1 MIQPVYDIVVV
12 GAGPAGAIAARMA
25 AEAGMETLLIEKR
38 LEIGTPVRCGESFE
52 LHTASRYLDDIPNQP
67 WVNTITEFFSIHNT
81 MGDCVVVPPISPSII
96 ADRKIFDREVAY
108 TAAAAGAQVL
118 VNTRA
123 EGLLF
128 DDEGAVV
135 GVKINC
141 MGAKHDV
148 YCKVVIAADGTESQV
163 ARWAGLKSI
172 PSLSDLYV
180 GTQFLVSGLRGQI
193 RTDTSHYYVGEAL
206 APGGYVWV
214 FPKSEDTANIGIVI
228 SGDRAEGT
236 SAQAHLERFMQ
247 QHFPKARSVLGQ
259 VTGGIPITGGLKR
272 LVADGVMVVGDAA
285 HQADPLTAGGIV
297 LGMVAGDYAGNAA
310 AQCVRAGDVGARS
323 LARYEKRWRER
334 FGKQQKSLRT
344 VRRMMAKMDADLLD
358 GLIRTAASYDLTRIA
373 PAKAMISMLARHPRL
388 LFEARIL
395 IGSGLIMK

>member
-1 MIQPVYDIVVV
+1 MTSP
-12 GAGPAGAIAARMA
+12 
-25 AEAGMETLLIEKR
+25 T
-38 LEIGTPVRCGESFE
+38 
-52 LHTASRYLDDIPNQP
+52 QP

-81 MGDCVVVPPISPSII
+81 MGDCIVVPPISPSII

-272 LVADGVMVVGDAA
+272 LVA
-285 HQADPLTAGGIV
+285 
-297 LGMVAGDYAGNAA
+297 
-310 AQCVRAGDVGARS
+310 
-323 LARYEKRWRER
+323 RWRDGR
-334 FGKQQKSLRT
+334 G
-344 VRRMMAKMDADLLD
+344 RR
-358 GLIRTAASYDLTRIA
+358 GA
-373 PAKAMISMLARHPRL
+373 PGRSAHGRRHRPRH
-388 LFEARIL
+388 
-395 IGSGLIMK
+395 GGW

>member
-1 MIQPVYDIVVV
+1 MIQPAYDIVVV

-297 LGMVAGDYAGNAA
+297 LGMVAGDYAGNVILSERHAIWT
-310 AQCVRAGDVGARS
+310 
-323 LARYEKRWRER
+323 LATPPPNV
-334 FGKQQKSLRT
+334 S
-344 VRRMMAKMDADLLD
+344 
-358 GLIRTAASYDLTRIA
+358 
-373 PAKAMISMLARHPRL
+373 AKATSARAAWPATRS
-388 LFEARIL
+388 AG
-395 IGSGLIMK
+395 GSDSASNKNPFAPCAV

>member
-1 MIQPVYDIVVV
+1 MIQPAYDVIVV

-25 AEAGMETLLIEKR
+25 AEAGMDTLLIEKR

-52 LHTASRYLDDIPNQP
+52 LHTAAQYLDDIPNQP

-81 MGDCVVVPPISPSII
+81 RGDCVVVPPISPSII

-108 TAAAAGAQVL
+108 TAACAGAQVL

-128 DDEGAVV
+128 ADDGAVV
-135 GVKINC
+135 GAKIDC
-141 MGAKHDV
+141 MGEKRDV
-148 YCKVVIAADGTESQV
+148 YCKVLIAADGTESQL

-172 PSLSDLYV
+172 PALSDLYV

-193 RTDTSHYYVGEAL
+193 RENTSHYYVGEAL

-228 SGDRAEGT
+228 SADRAEGT
-236 SAQAHLERFMQ
+236 SAQTHLERFMEEY
-247 QHFPKARSVLGQ
+247 FPGANSVLGQ

-272 LVADGVMVVGDAA
+272 LVTDGLMVIGDAA

-297 LGMVAGDYAGNAA
+297 LGMVAGDYAGSAA
-310 AQCVRAGDVGARS
+310 AACIREGDLRARS
-323 LARYEKRWRER
+323 LARYEKRWRDR
-334 FGKQQKSLRT
+334 FGKQQKSLRA
-344 VRRMMAKMDADLLD
+344 VRRMLSRMDADLLD
-358 GLIRTAASYDLTRIA
+358 GLIRSAAGYDMTRIS
-373 PAKAMISMLARHPRL
+373 PARAMVSMLARHPRL
-388 LFEARIL
+388 LYEARIL